1 METAEVYPCKLDA
14 IINRGESAIMGD
26 RFGKTGFRILA
37 YISITLALAGV
48 VLPLLPTTVFVL
60 LAAFFAS
67 KGSPAFAQWLEEHP
81 RFGPAID
88 QWRTRRAVPMRAKVL
103 ACSMMALSWGMLFVL
118 GASGLV
124 LGISGVFLCGTACYL
139 VTRPSY

>member
-1 METAEVYPCKLDA
+1 
-14 IINRGESAIMGD
+14 MGD

-37 YISITLALAGV
+37 YTSVMLAVAGV
-48 VLPLLPTTVFVL
+48 VLPLLPTTPFVL

-67 KGSPAFAQWLEEHP
+67 RGSPAFAQWLEDHP

-88 QWRTRRAVPMRAKVL
+88 QWRTRRAVPARAKVL
-103 ACSMMALSWGMLFVL
+103 ACSMMAFSWGLLIVL
-118 GASGLV
+118 GASCV
-124 LGISGVFLCGTACYL
+124 VVAIAGVFLCGTACYL